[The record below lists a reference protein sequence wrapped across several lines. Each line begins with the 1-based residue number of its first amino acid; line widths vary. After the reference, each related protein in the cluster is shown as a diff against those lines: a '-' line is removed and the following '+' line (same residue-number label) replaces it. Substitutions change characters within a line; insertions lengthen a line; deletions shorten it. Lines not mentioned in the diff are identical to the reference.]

1 MAVSASRSRLAT
13 ALEQMME
20 AGSDEELAAIVTDLD
35 ESDRVA
41 LLEMFASHLG
51 EDAAK
56 QLNVLVAEITQS
68 YRPQTRAEL
77 WKMMRDECGIRVP
90 RKAVCEGHCAPM
102 DMAEDVYFERGN
114 PDKFAIGNRGSGK
127 TNIMGALHYVN
138 GKTKPKHEGATAGS
152 VKSQAEK
159 CYAYLRSVTDD
170 HPDTIKTSSMG
181 KTVFANGA
189 EVGIITG
196 TLTGVNSP
204 HPQLAHLDEVE
215 LFRPGVLEEAEHMS
229 QSKHG
234 YRALDV
240 KTTSWKKV
248 RGPVSEAVEA
258 VRAALR
264 EGVEPPVEIYHWCVW
279 ETTEP
284 CPHDCAACPFSSV
297 RKGTW
302 PDGSP
307 RTFEAACKR
316 GSPGIKDGTGQ
327 GKLKYS
333 DGFVALEDSVRRFR
347 KMSRRNWDAQQES
360 RRPQAEGLVYDN
372 FDEDIHTVDFWIPD
386 PAYGAVDLGL
396 DFGGTDPHA
405 CVFWQHLNVDVTVE
419 LTSGRRITVPAGAD
433 VQFDEVYKSD
443 VGNITFGKLINE
455 RIEAWETVLPGFRR
469 NITGFYRDPA
479 AKAAAL
485 DLASLSL
492 HGSSGDPAY
501 TNIPTKFI
509 GHVQIQPGIAL
520 IYERIDDGLVYVD
533 AMRCPNT
540 IDEFG
545 SYEKSPQSGTPI
557 DDDNHTMDANRY
569 RFWNRHRRSIRD
581 KQRDGDPASPVGV
594 LEHDHAV
601 ERQHDGTFEF
611 RPGRIGGAGTI
622 IAARPGRR
630 SSSIMP

>member
-1 MAVSASRSRLAT
+1 MVMDATRSRLAA
-13 ALEQMME
+13 ALDQMMS
-20 AGSDEELAAIVTDLD
+20 ATSNEELASIVSELD

-41 LLEMFASHLG
+41 LLQAFAEHLG
-51 EDAAK
+51 EDAVK
-56 QLNVLVAEITQS
+56 EINSLVVELTAS
-68 YRPQTRAEL
+68 YRPQTRLEL
-77 WKMMRDECGIRVP
+77 WKMLRDECSIRVP
-90 RKAVCEGHCAPM
+90 RNAVCEGHCAPM
-102 DMAEDVYFERGN
+102 DLAEDVYFEQGN

-127 TNIMGALHYVN
+127 TNIMGAVHYVN

-159 CYAYLRSVTDD
+159 CYAYLRATTDD
-170 HPDTIKTSSMG
+170 HPESIKTSSMG
-181 KTVFANGA
+181 KTVFQNGA

-248 RGPVSEAVEA
+248 KGPVSEAVES

-264 EGVEPPVEIYHWCVW
+264 DGEDPPIDIYHWCVW

-284 CPHDCAACPFSSV
+284 CDADCSACPFAKV
-297 RKGTW
+297 RKGNW

-316 GSPGIKDGTGQ
+316 GSPGLKDGTGH
-327 GKLKYS
+327 GKLKYT
-333 DGFVALEDSVRRFR
+333 DGFVAIEDSVRRFR

-360 RRPQAEGLVYDN
+360 RRPQAEGLVYNN

-386 PAYGAVDLGL
+386 PAYGDIDVGL

-405 CVFWQHLNVDVTVE
+405 AVFWQHLNVSVTVE
-419 LTSGRRITVPAGAD
+419 LVGGRVVTIPAGAD
-433 VQFDEVYKSD
+433 VQFDEVYKAE

-455 RIEAWETVLPGFRR
+455 KIEAWETVLPGFRSA
-469 NITGFYRDPA
+469 IKGFYRDPA

-501 TNIPTKFI
+501 TDIRCQFI
-509 GHVQIQPGIAL
+509 GHVQIEPGIAL
-520 IYERIDDGLVYVD
+520 IYERIDDGLVYID
-533 AMRCPNT
+533 RMRCENT

-545 SYEKSPQSGTPI
+545 SYETSPHTGNPV

-569 RFWNRHRRSIRD
+569 RFWNRHRRSLRD
-581 KQRDGDPASPVGV
+581 KDRYDRQGPAP
-594 LEHDHAV
+594 LEHERAV
-601 ERQHDGTFEF
+601 ERQPDGTFEF
-611 RPGRIGGAGTI
+611 NPGRIGGAGTI